1 MSAVSG
7 RSAPTM
13 ARLYPDFEHRDAET
27 LAARVREDLET
38 YRSEL
43 EAIRAVPPE
52 SATFGNTVLA
62 LEEAGRALDVSS
74 ATYFN
79 LLSCDAD
86 DRLMELSEQL
96 TEELTDVSNEISLD
110 PTIAAKVKKVY
121 EEPQDEL
128 SPIDRRLLLRTYEAY
143 RDNGSMLPESQRQE
157 LKALRKELS
166 LSTLRFGQNVLK
178 EQNAYRLSVLDGESL
193 KRLPASAL
201 ETARRR
207 AEEDGVD
214 GWIFDLSMPSYSAL
228 MRFCSNRETREQI
241 YRDRGTLCFDSSKET
256 SNISVIYDIVR
267 LRHSI
272 ARVLGHDTYADLA
285 LSKKMAKTP
294 EAVYHMLDRLRDAY
308 LPKAHEE
315 VEAIA
320 TLAERRDG
328 LSTVEPWDWSYY
340 AELYREN
347 ALHYEEEETRPYFE
361 LSSVLRA
368 MFGLAEQLYG
378 ITLTRNHDLPV
389 YHKDVEVY
397 DVTRGED
404 FVGTLMLDYFPRK
417 GKRSGAWMTNYV
429 EEYEGVRPVISLVTN
444 FTPPTD
450 DKPSLLTFDE
460 TTTLFHEFGHA
471 LHGLLTQV
479 KYSSL
484 SGTNVEH
491 DFVELPSQM
500 NENWMRQRDFVKSF
514 ARHYRTGEVISDE
527 LLDAIERNALFLD
540 GYGCIRQLTFGY
552 LDMKWHASDPET
564 LPEDIETVERE
575 AAEGLSLLPHAEG
588 TAMSPSFTHI
598 FSGGYAAG
606 YYGYKWSEI
615 LDADAFEEFI
625 HNGLTDRATADRFRE
640 NILERGDSEDPAELY
655 RAFKGRD
662 ATVDALLR
670 RSHLI
675 D

>member
-1 MSAVSG
+1 ME
-7 RSAPTM
+7 
-13 ARLYPDFEHRDAET
+13 RLYPDFEHRDADT
-27 LAARVREDLET
+27 LAAKVREDLET
-38 YRSEL
+38 YREEL
-43 EAIRAVPPE
+43 EEIRSVPLE

-62 LEEAGRALDVSS
+62 LEQAGRALDVSS
-74 ATYFN
+74 ATFYN

-86 DRLMELSEQL
+86 DRLMELSEEL
-96 TEELTDVSNEISLD
+96 TEELTDVANEVSLD
-110 PTIAAKVKKVY
+110 PSIAAKVKQIY
-121 EEPQDEL
+121 EAPQDAL
-128 SPIDRRLLLRTYEAY
+128 SRIDKRLLLRTYESY
-143 RDNGSMLPESQRQE
+143 RDNGSMLPESSRQE
-157 LKALRKELS
+157 LKGLRKELS
-166 LSTLRFGQNVLK
+166 LATLRFGQNVLR

-193 KRLPASAL
+193 KRLPSSAL
-201 ETARRR
+201 EQARKR
-207 AEEDGVD
+207 AKEEGVE

-228 MRFCSNRETREQI
+228 MRFCSNRETRKQI
-241 YRDRGTLCFDSSKET
+241 YRDRGTLCYDTSRET
-256 SNISVIYDIVR
+256 SNIATIYDIVR

-272 ARVLGHDTYADLA
+272 AKLLGHETYAELV
-285 LSKKMAKTP
+285 LTKKMAKTP
-294 EAVYHMLDRLRDAY
+294 EAVYSMLDKLRDAY
-308 LPKAHEE
+308 LAKAREE
-315 VEAIA
+315 VETIA
-320 TLAERRDG
+320 GQAERRDQI
-328 LSTVEPWDWSYY
+328 STLEPWDWSYY
-340 AELYREN
+340 AELYREK
-347 ALHYEEEETRPYFE
+347 ALKYEEEQTRPYFE
-361 LSSVLRA
+361 LSSVVEA
-368 MFGLAEQLYG
+368 MFGLSGKLYG
-378 ITLTRNHDLPV
+378 IELRRNGELPV
-389 YHKDVEVY
+389 YHPDVEAY
-397 DVTRGED
+397 DVLREGQLQ
-404 FVGTLMLDYFPRK
+404 GTLLLDYFPRK

-444 FTPPTD
+444 FTPPSD
-450 DKPSLLTFDE
+450 EKPSLLTFDE

-471 LHGLLTQV
+471 LHGLLTTV
-479 KYSSL
+479 KHASL

-514 ARHYRTGEVISDE
+514 AKHYQTGEVIGDD

-552 LDMKWHASDPET
+552 LDMKWHATDPET
-564 LPEDIETVERE
+564 LPTDIEEVEAE
-575 AAEGLSLLPHAEG
+575 ARKGLELLPHAVG

-675 D
+675 Q

>member
-1 MSAVSG
+1 ME
-7 RSAPTM
+7 
-13 ARLYPDFEHRDAET
+13 RLYPDFEHRDADT
-27 LAARVREDLET
+27 LVARVREDLAT
-38 YRSEL
+38 YREEL
-43 EAIRAVPPE
+43 EEIRSVPIE

-62 LEEAGRALDVSS
+62 LEQAGRALDVSS
-74 ATYFN
+74 ATFYN
-79 LLSCDAD
+79 LLSCDAE
-86 DRLMELSEQL
+86 DRLMELSEDL
-96 TEELTDVSNEISLD
+96 TEELTDVANEISLD
-110 PTIAAKVKKVY
+110 PDIAAKVKKIY
-121 EEPQDEL
+121 EAPQDAL
-128 SPIDRRLLLRTYEAY
+128 SRIDKRLLLRTYESY
-143 RDNGSMLPESQRQE
+143 RDNGSMLPESSRQE
-157 LKALRKELS
+157 LKGLRKELS
-166 LSTLRFGQNVLK
+166 LATLRFGQNVLR

-193 KRLPASAL
+193 QRLPSSAL
-201 ETARRR
+201 EQARKR
-207 AEEDGVD
+207 AKEEGVE

-228 MRFCSNRETREQI
+228 MRFCSNRETRRQI
-241 YRDRGTLCFDSSKET
+241 YRDRGTLCYDTSRET
-256 SNISVIYDIVR
+256 SNIATIYDIVR

-272 ARVLGHDTYADLA
+272 AKLLGHETYADLV

-294 EAVYHMLDRLRDAY
+294 DAVYQMLDSLRDAY
-308 LPKAHEE
+308 LAKAHEE
-315 VEAIA
+315 VETIA
-320 TLAERRDG
+320 NQAERRDQISK
-328 LSTVEPWDWSYY
+328 LEPWDWSFY
-340 AELYREN
+340 AELYRQR
-347 ALHYEEEETRPYFE
+347 ALKYDEEQTRPYFE
-361 LSSVLRA
+361 LSSVVEA
-368 MFGLAEQLYG
+368 MFGLAGKLYG
-378 ITLTRNHDLPV
+378 VELHRNPELPV
-389 YHKDVEVY
+389 YHPDVEAY
-397 DVTRGED
+397 DVLREGQLL
-404 FVGTLMLDYFPRK
+404 GTLLLDYFPRK

-444 FTPPTD
+444 FTPPSD

-471 LHGLLTQV
+471 LHGLLTTV
-479 KYSSL
+479 KYASL

-514 ARHYRTGEVISDE
+514 AKHYETGEVIGDD

-552 LDMKWHASDPET
+552 LDMKWHATDPEA
-564 LPEDIETVERE
+564 LPTDIEAVEAE
-575 AAEGLSLLPHAEG
+575 ARKGLELLPHAVG

-675 D
+675 Q

>member
-1 MSAVSG
+1 ME
-7 RSAPTM
+7 
-13 ARLYPDFEHRDAET
+13 RLYPDFEHRDADT
-27 LAARVREDLET
+27 LAAKVREDLET
-38 YRSEL
+38 YREEL
-43 EAIRAVPPE
+43 EEIRSVPIE
-52 SATFGNTVLA
+52 AATFGNTVLA
-62 LEEAGRALDVSS
+62 LEQAGRALDVSS
-74 ATYFN
+74 ATFYN

-86 DRLMELSEQL
+86 DRLMELSEGL
-96 TEELTDVSNEISLD
+96 TEELTDVANEVSLD
-110 PTIAAKVKKVY
+110 PDIAAKVKQIY
-121 EEPQDEL
+121 EAPQDAL
-128 SPIDRRLLLRTYEAY
+128 SRIDKRLLLRTYESY
-143 RDNGSMLPESQRQE
+143 RDNGSMLPESSRQE
-157 LKALRKELS
+157 LKGLRKELS
-166 LSTLRFGQNVLK
+166 LATLRFGQNVLR

-193 KRLPASAL
+193 KRLPSSAL
-201 ETARRR
+201 EQARKR
-207 AEEDGVD
+207 AKEEGVE

-228 MRFCSNRETREQI
+228 MRFCSNRETRKQI
-241 YRDRGTLCFDSSKET
+241 YRDRGTLCYDTSRET
-256 SNISVIYDIVR
+256 SNIATIYDIVR

-272 ARVLGHDTYADLA
+272 AKLLGHETYAELV
-285 LSKKMAKTP
+285 LTKKMAKTP
-294 EAVYHMLDRLRDAY
+294 EAVYSMLDKLRDAY
-308 LPKAHEE
+308 LAKAREE
-315 VEAIA
+315 VETIA
-320 TLAERRDG
+320 GQAERRDQI
-328 LSTVEPWDWSYY
+328 STLEPWDWSYY
-340 AELYREN
+340 AELYREK
-347 ALHYEEEETRPYFE
+347 ALKYEEEQTRPYFE
-361 LSSVLRA
+361 LSSVVEA
-368 MFGLAEQLYG
+368 MFGLTGKLYG
-378 ITLTRNHDLPV
+378 IELRRNGELPV
-389 YHKDVEVY
+389 YHPDVEAY
-397 DVTRGED
+397 DVLREGQLL
-404 FVGTLMLDYFPRK
+404 GTLLLDYFPRK

-444 FTPPTD
+444 FTPPSD
-450 DKPSLLTFDE
+450 EKPSLLTFDE

-471 LHGLLTQV
+471 LHGLLTTV
-479 KYSSL
+479 KHASL

-514 ARHYRTGEVISDE
+514 AKHYETGEVIGDD

-552 LDMKWHASDPET
+552 LDMEWHATDPET
-564 LPEDIETVERE
+564 LPTDIEEVEAE
-575 AAEGLSLLPHAEG
+575 ARKGLELLPHAAG

-675 D
+675 Q

>member
-1 MSAVSG
+1 ME
-7 RSAPTM
+7 
-13 ARLYPDFEHRDAET
+13 RLYPDFEHRDADT
-27 LAARVREDLET
+27 LAAKVREDLET
-38 YRSEL
+38 YREEL
-43 EAIRAVPPE
+43 EEIRSVPIE
-52 SATFGNTVLA
+52 AATFGNTVLA
-62 LEEAGRALDVSS
+62 LEQAGRALDVSS
-74 ATYFN
+74 ATFYN

-86 DRLMELSEQL
+86 DRLMELSEEL
-96 TEELTDVSNEISLD
+96 TEELTDVANEISLD
-110 PTIAAKVKKVY
+110 PDIAAKVKKIY
-121 EEPQDEL
+121 EAPQDAL
-128 SPIDRRLLLRTYEAY
+128 SRIDKRLLLRTYESY
-143 RDNGSMLPESQRQE
+143 RDNGSMLPESSRQE
-157 LKALRKELS
+157 LKGLRKELS
-166 LSTLRFGQNVLK
+166 LATLRFGQNVLR

-193 KRLPASAL
+193 KRLPSSAL
-201 ETARRR
+201 EQARKR
-207 AEEDGVD
+207 AKEEGVE

-228 MRFCSNRETREQI
+228 MRFCSNRETRKQI
-241 YRDRGTLCFDSSKET
+241 YRDRGTLCYDTSRET
-256 SNISVIYDIVR
+256 SNIATIYDIVR

-272 ARVLGHDTYADLA
+272 AKLLGHETYAELV

-294 EAVYHMLDRLRDAY
+294 EAVYNMLDKLRDAY
-308 LPKAHEE
+308 LAKAREE
-315 VEAIA
+315 VETIA
-320 TLAERRDG
+320 GQAERRDQITT
-328 LSTVEPWDWSYY
+328 LEPWDWSYY
-340 AELYREN
+340 AELYRER
-347 ALHYEEEETRPYFE
+347 ALKYEEEQTRPYFE
-361 LSSVLRA
+361 LSSVVEA
-368 MFGLAEQLYG
+368 MFGLAGKLYG
-378 ITLTRNHDLPV
+378 IELRRNGELPV
-389 YHKDVEVY
+389 YHPDVEAY
-397 DVTRGED
+397 DVLREGQLL
-404 FVGTLMLDYFPRK
+404 GTLLLDYFPRK

-444 FTPPTD
+444 FTPPSD
-450 DKPSLLTFDE
+450 EKPSLLTFDE

-471 LHGLLTQV
+471 LHGLLTTV
-479 KYSSL
+479 KHASL

-500 NENWMRQRDFVKSF
+500 NENWMRRRDFVKSF
-514 ARHYRTGEVISDE
+514 AKHYQTGEVIGDD

-552 LDMKWHASDPET
+552 LDMKWHATDPET
-564 LPEDIETVERE
+564 LPTDIEEVEAE
-575 AAEGLSLLPHAEG
+575 ARKGLELLPHAAG

-675 D
+675 Q

>member
-1 MSAVSG
+1 ME
-7 RSAPTM
+7 
-13 ARLYPDFEHRDAET
+13 RLYPDFEHRDADT
-27 LAARVREDLET
+27 LVARVREDLAT
-38 YRSEL
+38 YKEEL
-43 EAIRAVPPE
+43 EEIRSVPIE

-62 LEEAGRALDVSS
+62 LEQAGRALDVSS
-74 ATYFN
+74 ATFYN

-86 DRLMELSEQL
+86 DRLMELSEEL
-96 TEELTDVSNEISLD
+96 TEELTDVANEISLD
-110 PTIAAKVKKVY
+110 PDIAAKVKKIY
-121 EEPQDEL
+121 EAPQDAL
-128 SPIDRRLLLRTYEAY
+128 SRIDKRLLLRTYESY
-143 RDNGSMLPESQRQE
+143 RDNGSMLPESSRQE
-157 LKALRKELS
+157 LKGLRKELS
-166 LSTLRFGQNVLK
+166 LATLRFGQNVLR

-193 KRLPASAL
+193 QRLPSSAL
-201 ETARRR
+201 EQARKR
-207 AEEDGVD
+207 AKEEGVE

-228 MRFCSNRETREQI
+228 MRFCSNRETRKQI
-241 YRDRGTLCFDSSKET
+241 YRDRGMLCYDTSKET
-256 SNISVIYDIVR
+256 SNIATIYDIVR

-272 ARVLGHDTYADLA
+272 AKLLGHETYAELV
-285 LSKKMAKTP
+285 LTKKMAKTP
-294 EAVYHMLDRLRDAY
+294 EAVYSMLDKLRDAY
-308 LPKAHEE
+308 LAKAREE
-315 VEAIA
+315 VETIA
-320 TLAERRDG
+320 GQAERRDQITT
-328 LSTVEPWDWSYY
+328 LEPWDWSYY
-340 AELYREN
+340 AELYREK
-347 ALHYEEEETRPYFE
+347 ALKYEEEQTRPYFE
-361 LSSVLRA
+361 LSSVVEA
-368 MFGLAEQLYG
+368 MFGLAGKLYG
-378 ITLTRNHDLPV
+378 IELHRNPELPV
-389 YHKDVEVY
+389 YHPDVEAY
-397 DVTRGED
+397 DVLREGQLL
-404 FVGTLMLDYFPRK
+404 GTLLLDYFPRK

-444 FTPPTD
+444 FTPPSD
-450 DKPSLLTFDE
+450 EKPSLLTFDE

-471 LHGLLTQV
+471 LHGLLTTV
-479 KYSSL
+479 KHASL

-500 NENWMRQRDFVKSF
+500 NENWMRRRDFVKSF
-514 ARHYRTGEVISDE
+514 AKHYQTGEVIGDD

-552 LDMKWHASDPET
+552 LDMKWHATDPET
-564 LPEDIETVERE
+564 LPTDIEAVEAE
-575 AAEGLSLLPHAEG
+575 ARKGLELLPHAVG

-675 D
+675 P

>member
-1 MSAVSG
+1 ME
-7 RSAPTM
+7 
-13 ARLYPDFEHRDAET
+13 RLYPDFEHRDADT
-27 LAARVREDLET
+27 LAAKVREDLET
-38 YRSEL
+38 YREEL
-43 EAIRAVPPE
+43 EEIRSVPLE
-52 SATFGNTVLA
+52 AATFGNTVLA
-62 LEEAGRALDVSS
+62 LEQAGRALDVSS
-74 ATYFN
+74 ATFYN

-86 DRLMELSEQL
+86 DRLMELSEEL
-96 TEELTDVSNEISLD
+96 TEELTDVANEISLD
-110 PTIAAKVKKVY
+110 PDIAAKVKKIY
-121 EEPQDEL
+121 EAPQDAL
-128 SPIDRRLLLRTYEAY
+128 SRIDKRLLLRTYESY
-143 RDNGSMLPESQRQE
+143 RDNGSMLPESSRQE
-157 LKALRKELS
+157 LKGLRKELS
-166 LSTLRFGQNVLK
+166 LATLRFGQNVLR

-193 KRLPASAL
+193 KRLPSSAL
-201 ETARRR
+201 EQARKR
-207 AEEDGVD
+207 AKEEGVE

-228 MRFCSNRETREQI
+228 MRFCSNRETRRQI
-241 YRDRGTLCFDSSKET
+241 YRDRGTLCYDTSRET
-256 SNISVIYDIVR
+256 SNIATIYDIVR

-272 ARVLGHDTYADLA
+272 AKLLGHETYADLV

-294 EAVYHMLDRLRDAY
+294 EAVYSMLDKLRDAY
-308 LPKAHEE
+308 LAKAREE
-315 VEAIA
+315 VETIA
-320 TLAERRDG
+320 DQAERRDQITT
-328 LSTVEPWDWSYY
+328 LEPWDWSYY
-340 AELYREN
+340 AELYREK
-347 ALHYEEEETRPYFE
+347 ALKYEEEQTRPYFE
-361 LSSVLRA
+361 LSSVVEA
-368 MFGLAEQLYG
+368 MFGLAGKLYG
-378 ITLTRNHDLPV
+378 IELRRNGELPV
-389 YHKDVEVY
+389 YHPDVEAY
-397 DVTRGED
+397 DVLREGQLL
-404 FVGTLMLDYFPRK
+404 GTLLLDYFPRK

-444 FTPPTD
+444 FTPPSD
-450 DKPSLLTFDE
+450 EKPSLLTFDE

-471 LHGLLTQV
+471 LHGLLTTV
-479 KYSSL
+479 KHASL

-500 NENWMRQRDFVKSF
+500 NENWMRRRDFVKSF
-514 ARHYRTGEVISDE
+514 AKHYETGEVIGDD

-552 LDMKWHASDPET
+552 LDMKWHATDPET
-564 LPEDIETVERE
+564 LPTDIEEVEAE
-575 AAEGLSLLPHAEG
+575 ARKGLELLPHAAG

-675 D
+675 Q

>member
-1 MSAVSG
+1 ME
-7 RSAPTM
+7 
-13 ARLYPDFEHRDAET
+13 RLYPDFEHRDADT
-27 LAARVREDLET
+27 LVARVREDLAT
-38 YRSEL
+38 YREEL
-43 EAIRAVPPE
+43 EEIRSVPIE

-62 LEEAGRALDVSS
+62 LEQAGRALDVSS
-74 ATYFN
+74 ATFYN
-79 LLSCDAD
+79 LLSCDAE
-86 DRLMELSEQL
+86 DRLMELSEEL
-96 TEELTDVSNEISLD
+96 TEELTDVANEISLD
-110 PTIAAKVKKVY
+110 PDIAAKVKKIY
-121 EEPQDEL
+121 EAPQDAL
-128 SPIDRRLLLRTYEAY
+128 SRIDKRLLLRTYESY
-143 RDNGSMLPESQRQE
+143 RDNGSMLPESSRQE
-157 LKALRKELS
+157 LKGLRKELS
-166 LSTLRFGQNVLK
+166 LATLRFGQNVLR

-193 KRLPASAL
+193 QRLPSSAL
-201 ETARRR
+201 EQARKR
-207 AEEDGVD
+207 AKEEGVE

-228 MRFCSNRETREQI
+228 MRFCSNRETRRQI
-241 YRDRGTLCFDSSKET
+241 YRDRGTLCYDTSRET
-256 SNISVIYDIVR
+256 SNIATIYDIVR

-272 ARVLGHDTYADLA
+272 AKLLGHETYADLV

-294 EAVYHMLDRLRDAY
+294 EAVYQMLNKLRDAY
-308 LPKAHEE
+308 LAKAHEE
-315 VEAIA
+315 VETIA
-320 TLAERRDG
+320 NQAERRDQISK
-328 LSTVEPWDWSYY
+328 LEPWDWSFY
-340 AELYREN
+340 AELYRQR
-347 ALHYEEEETRPYFE
+347 ALKYDEEQTRPYFE
-361 LSSVLRA
+361 LSSVVEA
-368 MFGLAEQLYG
+368 MFGLAGKLYG
-378 ITLTRNHDLPV
+378 VELHRNTELPV
-389 YHKDVEVY
+389 YHPDVEAY
-397 DVTRGED
+397 DVLREGQLL
-404 FVGTLMLDYFPRK
+404 GTLLLDYFPRK

-444 FTPPTD
+444 FTPPSD

-471 LHGLLTQV
+471 LHGLLTTV
-479 KYSSL
+479 KYASL

-514 ARHYRTGEVISDE
+514 AKHYETGEVIGDD

-552 LDMKWHASDPET
+552 LDMKWHATDPET
-564 LPEDIETVERE
+564 LPTDIEEVEAE
-575 AAEGLSLLPHAEG
+575 ARKGLELLPHAVG

-675 D
+675 Q

>member
-1 MSAVSG
+1 ME
-7 RSAPTM
+7 
-13 ARLYPDFEHRDAET
+13 RLYPDFEHRDADT
-27 LAARVREDLET
+27 LVARVREDLAT
-38 YRSEL
+38 YREEL
-43 EAIRAVPPE
+43 EEIRSVPIE

-62 LEEAGRALDVSS
+62 LEQAGRALDVSS
-74 ATYFN
+74 ATFYN

-86 DRLMELSEQL
+86 DRLMELSEEL
-96 TEELTDVSNEISLD
+96 TEELTDVANEISLD
-110 PTIAAKVKKVY
+110 PDIAAKVKKIY
-121 EEPQDEL
+121 EAPQDAL
-128 SPIDRRLLLRTYEAY
+128 SRIDKRLLLRTYESY
-143 RDNGSMLPESQRQE
+143 RDNGSMLPESSRQE
-157 LKALRKELS
+157 LKGLRKELS
-166 LSTLRFGQNVLK
+166 LATLRFGQNVLR

-193 KRLPASAL
+193 QRLPSSAL
-201 ETARRR
+201 EQARKR
-207 AEEDGVD
+207 AKEEGVE

-228 MRFCSNRETREQI
+228 MRFCSNRETRRQI
-241 YRDRGTLCFDSSKET
+241 YRDRGTLCYDTSRET
-256 SNISVIYDIVR
+256 SNIATIYDIVR
-267 LRHSI
+267 LRHAI
-272 ARVLGHDTYADLA
+272 AKLLGHETYADLV

-294 EAVYHMLDRLRDAY
+294 DAVYQMLDRLRDAY
-308 LPKAHEE
+308 LAKAREE
-315 VEAIA
+315 VETIA
-320 TLAERRDG
+320 NQAERRDQISK
-328 LSTVEPWDWSYY
+328 LEPWDWSFY
-340 AELYREN
+340 AELYRQR
-347 ALHYEEEETRPYFE
+347 ALKYDEEQTRPYFE
-361 LSSVLRA
+361 LSSVVKA
-368 MFGLAEQLYG
+368 MFGLAGKLYG
-378 ITLTRNHDLPV
+378 VELHRNPELPV
-389 YHKDVEVY
+389 YHPDVEAY
-397 DVTRGED
+397 DVMREGQLL
-404 FVGTLMLDYFPRK
+404 GTLLLDYFPRK

-444 FTPPTD
+444 FTPPSD

-471 LHGLLTQV
+471 LHGLLTTV
-479 KYSSL
+479 KYASL

-514 ARHYRTGEVISDE
+514 AKHYETGEVIGDD

-552 LDMKWHASDPET
+552 LDMKWHATDPET
-564 LPEDIETVERE
+564 LPTDIEAVEAE
-575 AAEGLSLLPHAEG
+575 ARKGLELLPHAAG

-675 D
+675 R

>member
-1 MSAVSG
+1 ME
-7 RSAPTM
+7 
-13 ARLYPDFEHRDAET
+13 RLYPDFEHRDADT
-27 LAARVREDLET
+27 LATKVREDLET
-38 YRSEL
+38 YREEL
-43 EAIRAVPPE
+43 EEIRSVPIE
-52 SATFGNTVLA
+52 AATFGNTVLA
-62 LEEAGRALDVSS
+62 LEQAGRALDVSS
-74 ATYFN
+74 ATFYN

-86 DRLMELSEQL
+86 DRLMELSEGL
-96 TEELTDVSNEISLD
+96 TEELTDVANEVSLD
-110 PTIAAKVKKVY
+110 PDIAAKVKQIY
-121 EEPQDEL
+121 EAPQDAL
-128 SPIDRRLLLRTYEAY
+128 SRIDKRLLLRTYESY
-143 RDNGSMLPESQRQE
+143 RDNGSMLPESSRQE
-157 LKALRKELS
+157 LKGLRKELS
-166 LSTLRFGQNVLK
+166 LATLRFGQNVLR

-193 KRLPASAL
+193 KRLPSSAL
-201 ETARRR
+201 EQARKR
-207 AEEDGVD
+207 AKEEGVE

-228 MRFCSNRETREQI
+228 MRFCSNRETRKQI
-241 YRDRGTLCFDSSKET
+241 YRDRGTLCYDTSRET
-256 SNISVIYDIVR
+256 SNIATIYDIVR

-272 ARVLGHDTYADLA
+272 AKLLGHETYAELV
-285 LSKKMAKTP
+285 LTKKMAKTP
-294 EAVYHMLDRLRDAY
+294 EAVYNMLDKLRDAY
-308 LPKAHEE
+308 LAKAREE
-315 VEAIA
+315 VETIA
-320 TLAERRDG
+320 GQAERRDQI
-328 LSTVEPWDWSYY
+328 STLEPWDWSYY
-340 AELYREN
+340 AELYREK
-347 ALHYEEEETRPYFE
+347 ALKYEEEQTRPYFE
-361 LSSVLRA
+361 LSSVVEA
-368 MFGLAEQLYG
+368 MFGLAGKLYG
-378 ITLTRNHDLPV
+378 IELRRNGELPV
-389 YHKDVEVY
+389 YHPDVEAY
-397 DVTRGED
+397 DVLREGQLL
-404 FVGTLMLDYFPRK
+404 GTLLLDYFPRK

-444 FTPPTD
+444 FTPPSD
-450 DKPSLLTFDE
+450 EKPSLLTFDE

-471 LHGLLTQV
+471 LHGLLTTV
-479 KYSSL
+479 KHASL

-514 ARHYRTGEVISDE
+514 AKHYQTGEVIGDD

-552 LDMKWHASDPET
+552 LDMKWHATDPET
-564 LPEDIETVERE
+564 LPTDIEEVEAE
-575 AAEGLSLLPHAEG
+575 ARKGLELLPHEAG

-675 D
+675 Q

>member
-1 MSAVSG
+1 ME
-7 RSAPTM
+7 
-13 ARLYPDFEHRDAET
+13 RLYPDFEHRDADT
-27 LAARVREDLET
+27 LATRVRKDLET
-38 YRSEL
+38 YREEL
-43 EAIRAVPPE
+43 EEIRSVPLE

-62 LEEAGRALDVSS
+62 LEQAGRALDVSS
-74 ATYFN
+74 ATFYN

-86 DRLMELSEQL
+86 DRLMELSEEL
-96 TEELTDVSNEISLD
+96 TEELTDVANEVSLD
-110 PTIAAKVKKVY
+110 PDIAAKVKQIY
-121 EEPQDEL
+121 EAPQDAL
-128 SPIDRRLLLRTYEAY
+128 SRIDKRLLLRTYESY
-143 RDNGSMLPESQRQE
+143 RDNGSMLPESSRQE
-157 LKALRKELS
+157 LKGLRKELS
-166 LSTLRFGQNVLK
+166 LATLRFGQNVLR

-193 KRLPASAL
+193 QRLPSSAL
-201 ETARRR
+201 EQARKR
-207 AEEDGVD
+207 AKEEGVE

-228 MRFCSNRETREQI
+228 MRFCSNRETRKQI
-241 YRDRGTLCFDSSKET
+241 YRDRGTLCYDTSRET
-256 SNISVIYDIVR
+256 SNIATIYDIVR

-272 ARVLGHDTYADLA
+272 AKLLGHETYAELV
-285 LSKKMAKTP
+285 LTKKMAKTP
-294 EAVYHMLDRLRDAY
+294 EAVYNMLDKLRDAY
-308 LPKAHEE
+308 LAKAREE
-315 VEAIA
+315 VETIA
-320 TLAERRDG
+320 GQAERRDQITK
-328 LSTVEPWDWSYY
+328 LEPWDWSYY
-340 AELYREN
+340 AELYREK
-347 ALHYEEEETRPYFE
+347 ALKYEEEQTRPYFE
-361 LSSVLRA
+361 LSSVVEA
-368 MFGLAEQLYG
+368 MFGLAGKLYG
-378 ITLTRNHDLPV
+378 IELRRNGELPV
-389 YHKDVEVY
+389 YHPDVEAY
-397 DVTRGED
+397 DVLREGQLL
-404 FVGTLMLDYFPRK
+404 GTLLLDYFPRK

-444 FTPPTD
+444 FTPPSD
-450 DKPSLLTFDE
+450 EKPSLLTFDE

-471 LHGLLTQV
+471 LHGLLTTV
-479 KYSSL
+479 KHASL

-514 ARHYRTGEVISDE
+514 AKHYQTGEVIGDD

-552 LDMKWHASDPET
+552 LDMKWHATDPET
-564 LPEDIETVERE
+564 LPTDIEKVEAE
-575 AAEGLSLLPHAEG
+575 ARKGLELLPHAAG

-675 D
+675 Q

>member
-1 MSAVSG
+1 ME
-7 RSAPTM
+7 
-13 ARLYPDFEHRDAET
+13 RLYPDFEHRDADT
-27 LAARVREDLET
+27 LVARVREDLAT
-38 YRSEL
+38 YREEL
-43 EAIRAVPPE
+43 EEIRSVPME

-62 LEEAGRALDVSS
+62 LEQAGRALDVSS
-74 ATYFN
+74 ATFYN

-86 DRLMELSEQL
+86 DRLMELSEEL
-96 TEELTDVSNEISLD
+96 TEELTDVANEISLD
-110 PTIAAKVKKVY
+110 PDIAAKVKKIY
-121 EEPQDEL
+121 EAPQDAL
-128 SPIDRRLLLRTYEAY
+128 SRIDKRLLLRTYESY
-143 RDNGSMLPESQRQE
+143 RDNGSMLPESSRQE
-157 LKALRKELS
+157 LKGLRKELS
-166 LSTLRFGQNVLK
+166 LATLRFGQNVLR

-193 KRLPASAL
+193 QRLPSSAL
-201 ETARRR
+201 EQARKR
-207 AEEDGVD
+207 AREEGVQ

-228 MRFCSNRETREQI
+228 MRFCSNRETRRQI
-241 YRDRGTLCFDSSKET
+241 YRDRGTLCYDTSRET
-256 SNISVIYDIVR
+256 SNIATIYDIVR
-267 LRHSI
+267 LRHAI
-272 ARVLGHDTYADLA
+272 AKLLGHETYADLV

-294 EAVYHMLDRLRDAY
+294 DAVYQMLDSLRDAY
-308 LPKAHEE
+308 LAMAHEE
-315 VEAIA
+315 VETIA
-320 TLAERRDG
+320 NQAERRDQISK
-328 LSTVEPWDWSYY
+328 LEPWDWSYY
-340 AELYREN
+340 AEPYRQR
-347 ALHYEEEETRPYFE
+347 ALKYDEEQTRPYFE
-361 LSSVLRA
+361 LSSVVKA
-368 MFGLAEQLYG
+368 MFGLAGKLYG
-378 ITLTRNHDLPV
+378 VELHRNPELPV
-389 YHKDVEVY
+389 YHPDVEAY
-397 DVTRGED
+397 DVLREGQLL
-404 FVGTLMLDYFPRK
+404 GTLLLDYFPRK

-444 FTPPTD
+444 FTPPSD

-471 LHGLLTQV
+471 LHGLLTTV
-479 KYSSL
+479 KYASL

-500 NENWMRQRDFVKSF
+500 NENWMRRREFVKSF
-514 ARHYRTGEVISDE
+514 AKHYETGEVIGDD

-552 LDMKWHASDPET
+552 LDMKWHATDPET
-564 LPEDIETVERE
+564 LPTDIEAVEAE
-575 AAEGLSLLPHAEG
+575 ARKGLELLPHAVG

-675 D
+675 Q

>member
-1 MSAVSG
+1 ME
-7 RSAPTM
+7 
-13 ARLYPDFEHRDAET
+13 RLYPDFEHRDADT
-27 LAARVREDLET
+27 LVARVREDLAT
-38 YRSEL
+38 YREEL
-43 EAIRAVPPE
+43 EEIRSVPIE

-62 LEEAGRALDVSS
+62 LEQAGRALDVSS
-74 ATYFN
+74 ATFYN

-86 DRLMELSEQL
+86 DRLMELSEEL
-96 TEELTDVSNEISLD
+96 TEELTDVANEISLD
-110 PTIAAKVKKVY
+110 PDIAAKVKKIY
-121 EEPQDEL
+121 DAPQDAL
-128 SPIDRRLLLRTYEAY
+128 SRIDKRLLLRTYESY
-143 RDNGSMLPESQRQE
+143 RDNGSMLPESSRQE
-157 LKALRKELS
+157 LKGLRKELS
-166 LSTLRFGQNVLK
+166 LATLRFGQNVLR

-193 KRLPASAL
+193 QRLPSSAL
-201 ETARRR
+201 EQARKR
-207 AEEDGVD
+207 AKEEGVQ

-228 MRFCSNRETREQI
+228 MRFCSNRETRRQI
-241 YRDRGTLCFDSSKET
+241 YRDHGTLCYDTSRET
-256 SNISVIYDIVR
+256 SNIATIYDIVR
-267 LRHSI
+267 LRHAI
-272 ARVLGHDTYADLA
+272 AKLLGHETYADLV

-294 EAVYHMLDRLRDAY
+294 DAVYQMLDRLRNAY
-308 LPKAHEE
+308 LTKAREE
-315 VEAIA
+315 VETIA
-320 TLAERRDG
+320 NQAERRDQISK
-328 LSTVEPWDWSYY
+328 LEPWDWSFY
-340 AELYREN
+340 AELYRQR
-347 ALHYEEEETRPYFE
+347 ALKYDEEQTRPYFE
-361 LSSVLRA
+361 LSSVVKA
-368 MFGLAEQLYG
+368 MFGLAGKLYG
-378 ITLTRNHDLPV
+378 VELRRNPELPV
-389 YHKDVEVY
+389 YHPDVEAY
-397 DVTRGED
+397 DVLREGQLL
-404 FVGTLMLDYFPRK
+404 GTLLLDYFPRK

-444 FTPPTD
+444 FTPPSD

-471 LHGLLTQV
+471 LHGLLTTV
-479 KYSSL
+479 KYASL

-514 ARHYRTGEVISDE
+514 AKHYETGEVIGDD

-552 LDMKWHASDPET
+552 LDMKWHATDPEA
-564 LPEDIETVERE
+564 LPTDIEAVEAE
-575 AAEGLSLLPHAEG
+575 ARKGLELLPHAAG

-675 D
+675 Q

>member
-1 MSAVSG
+1 ME
-7 RSAPTM
+7 
-13 ARLYPDFEHRDAET
+13 RLYPDFGHRDADT
-27 LAARVREDLET
+27 LVARVREDLAT
-38 YRSEL
+38 YREEL
-43 EAIRAVPPE
+43 EEIRSVPIE

-62 LEEAGRALDVSS
+62 LEQAGRALDVSS
-74 ATYFN
+74 ATFYN
-79 LLSCDAD
+79 LLSCDAE
-86 DRLMELSEQL
+86 DRLMELSEEL
-96 TEELTDVSNEISLD
+96 TEELTDVANEISLD
-110 PTIAAKVKKVY
+110 PDIAAKVKKIY
-121 EEPQDEL
+121 EAPQDAL
-128 SPIDRRLLLRTYEAY
+128 SRIDKRLLLRTYESY
-143 RDNGSMLPESQRQE
+143 RDNGSMLPESSRQE
-157 LKALRKELS
+157 LKGLRKELS
-166 LSTLRFGQNVLK
+166 LATLRFGQNVLR

-193 KRLPASAL
+193 QRLPSSAL
-201 ETARRR
+201 EQARKR
-207 AEEDGVD
+207 AKEEGVE

-228 MRFCSNRETREQI
+228 MRFCSNRETRKQI
-241 YRDRGTLCFDSSKET
+241 YRDRGTLCYDTSKET
-256 SNISVIYDIVR
+256 SNIATIYDIVR

-272 ARVLGHDTYADLA
+272 AKLLGHETYADLV

-294 EAVYHMLDRLRDAY
+294 DAVYQMLDSLRDAY
-308 LPKAHEE
+308 LAKAHEE
-315 VEAIA
+315 VETIA
-320 TLAERRDG
+320 NQAERRDQISK
-328 LSTVEPWDWSYY
+328 LEPWDWSFY
-340 AELYREN
+340 AELYRQR
-347 ALHYEEEETRPYFE
+347 ALKYDEEQTRPYFE
-361 LSSVLRA
+361 LSSVVEA
-368 MFGLAEQLYG
+368 MFGLAGKLYG
-378 ITLTRNHDLPV
+378 VELHRNPELPV
-389 YHKDVEVY
+389 YHPDVEAY
-397 DVTRGED
+397 DVLREGQLL
-404 FVGTLMLDYFPRK
+404 GTLLLDYFPRK

-444 FTPPTD
+444 FTPPSD

-471 LHGLLTQV
+471 LHGLLTTV
-479 KYSSL
+479 KYASL

-514 ARHYRTGEVISDE
+514 AKHYETGEVIGDD

-552 LDMKWHASDPET
+552 LDMKWHATDPEA
-564 LPEDIETVERE
+564 LPTDIEAVEAE
-575 AAEGLSLLPHAEG
+575 ARKGLELLPHAVG

-675 D
+675 Q

>member
-1 MSAVSG
+1 ME
-7 RSAPTM
+7 
-13 ARLYPDFEHRDAET
+13 RLYPDFEHRDADT
-27 LAARVREDLET
+27 LAARVRKDLET
-38 YRSEL
+38 YREEL
-43 EAIRAVPPE
+43 EEIRSVPLE

-62 LEEAGRALDVSS
+62 LEQAGRALDVSS
-74 ATYFN
+74 ATFYN

-86 DRLMELSEQL
+86 DRLMELSEEL
-96 TEELTDVSNEISLD
+96 TEELTDVANEISLD
-110 PTIAAKVKKVY
+110 PDIAAKVKKIY
-121 EEPQDEL
+121 EAPQDAL
-128 SPIDRRLLLRTYEAY
+128 SRIDKRLLLRTYESY
-143 RDNGSMLPESQRQE
+143 RDNGSMLPESSRQE
-157 LKALRKELS
+157 LKGLRKELS
-166 LSTLRFGQNVLK
+166 LATLRFGQNVLR

-193 KRLPASAL
+193 QRLPSSAL
-201 ETARRR
+201 EQARKR
-207 AEEDGVD
+207 AKEEGVE

-228 MRFCSNRETREQI
+228 MRFCSNRETRRQI
-241 YRDRGTLCFDSSKET
+241 YRDRGTLCYDTSRET
-256 SNISVIYDIVR
+256 SNIATIYDIVR

-272 ARVLGHDTYADLA
+272 AKLLGHETYAELV
-285 LSKKMAKTP
+285 LTKKMAKTP
-294 EAVYHMLDRLRDAY
+294 EAVYNMLDKLRDAY
-308 LPKAHEE
+308 LAKAREE
-315 VEAIA
+315 VETIA
-320 TLAERRDG
+320 GQAERRDQITK
-328 LSTVEPWDWSYY
+328 LEPWDWSYY
-340 AELYREN
+340 AELYREK
-347 ALHYEEEETRPYFE
+347 ALKYEEEQTRPYFE
-361 LSSVLRA
+361 LSSVVEA
-368 MFGLAEQLYG
+368 MFGLAGKLYG
-378 ITLTRNHDLPV
+378 IELHRNPELPV
-389 YHKDVEVY
+389 YHPDVEAY
-397 DVTRGED
+397 DVLREGHLR
-404 FVGTLMLDYFPRK
+404 GTLLLDYFPRK

-444 FTPPTD
+444 FTPPSD
-450 DKPSLLTFDE
+450 EKPSLLTFDE

-471 LHGLLTQV
+471 LHGLLTTV
-479 KYSSL
+479 KHASL

-514 ARHYRTGEVISDE
+514 AKHYQTGEVIGDD

-552 LDMKWHASDPET
+552 LDKKWHATDPET
-564 LPEDIETVERE
+564 LPTDIEEVEAE
-575 AAEGLSLLPHAEG
+575 ARKGLELLPHAAG

-625 HNGLTDRATADRFRE
+625 HNGLTDRTTADRFRE

-675 D
+675 Q

>member
-1 MSAVSG
+1 ME
-7 RSAPTM
+7 
-13 ARLYPDFEHRDAET
+13 RLYPDFKHRDADT
-27 LAARVREDLET
+27 LAAKVREDLET
-38 YRSEL
+38 YREEL
-43 EAIRAVPPE
+43 EEIRSVPIE
-52 SATFGNTVLA
+52 AATFGNTVLA
-62 LEEAGRALDVSS
+62 LEQAGRALDVSS
-74 ATYFN
+74 ATFYN

-86 DRLMELSEQL
+86 DRLMELSEEL
-96 TEELTDVSNEISLD
+96 TEELTDVANEISLD
-110 PTIAAKVKKVY
+110 PDIATKVKKIY
-121 EEPQDEL
+121 EAPQDAL
-128 SPIDRRLLLRTYEAY
+128 SRIDKRLLLRTYESY
-143 RDNGSMLPESQRQE
+143 RDNGSMLPESSRQE
-157 LKALRKELS
+157 LKGLRKELS
-166 LSTLRFGQNVLK
+166 LATLRFGQNVLR

-193 KRLPASAL
+193 KRLPSSAL
-201 ETARRR
+201 EQARKR
-207 AEEDGVD
+207 AKEEGVE

-228 MRFCSNRETREQI
+228 MRFCSNRETRKQI
-241 YRDRGTLCFDSSKET
+241 YRDRGTLCYDTSRET
-256 SNISVIYDIVR
+256 SNIATIYDIVR

-272 ARVLGHDTYADLA
+272 AKLLGHETYADLV

-294 EAVYHMLDRLRDAY
+294 EAVYNMLDKLRDAY
-308 LPKAHEE
+308 LTKAREE
-315 VEAIA
+315 VETIA
-320 TLAERRDG
+320 GQAERRDQITK
-328 LSTVEPWDWSYY
+328 LEPWDWSYY
-340 AELYREN
+340 AELYRER
-347 ALHYEEEETRPYFE
+347 ALKYEEEQTRPYFE
-361 LSSVLRA
+361 LSSVVEA
-368 MFGLAEQLYG
+368 MFGLAGKLYG
-378 ITLTRNHDLPV
+378 IELRRNGELPV
-389 YHKDVEVY
+389 YHPDVEAY
-397 DVTRGED
+397 DVLREGQLL
-404 FVGTLMLDYFPRK
+404 GTLLLDYFPRK

-444 FTPPTD
+444 FTPPSD

-471 LHGLLTQV
+471 LHGLLTTV
-479 KYSSL
+479 KHASL

-500 NENWMRQRDFVKSF
+500 NENWMRRRDFVKSF
-514 ARHYRTGEVISDE
+514 AKHYETGEVIGDD

-552 LDMKWHASDPET
+552 LDMKWHATDPET
-564 LPEDIETVERE
+564 LPTDIEEVEAE
-575 AAEGLSLLPHAEG
+575 ARKGLELLPHAAG

-675 D
+675 Q

>member
-1 MSAVSG
+1 ME
-7 RSAPTM
+7 
-13 ARLYPDFEHRDAET
+13 RLYPDFEHRDADT
-27 LAARVREDLET
+27 LVARVREDLAT
-38 YRSEL
+38 YREEL
-43 EAIRAVPPE
+43 EEIRSVPIE

-62 LEEAGRALDVSS
+62 LEQAGRALDVSS
-74 ATYFN
+74 ATFYN

-86 DRLMELSEQL
+86 DRLMELSEEL
-96 TEELTDVSNEISLD
+96 TEELTDVANEISLD
-110 PTIAAKVKKVY
+110 PDIAAKVKKIY
-121 EEPQDEL
+121 DAPQDAL
-128 SPIDRRLLLRTYEAY
+128 SRIDKRLLLRTYESY
-143 RDNGSMLPESQRQE
+143 RDNGSMLPESSRQE
-157 LKALRKELS
+157 LKGLRKELS
-166 LSTLRFGQNVLK
+166 LATLRFGQNVLR

-193 KRLPASAL
+193 QRLPFSAL
-201 ETARRR
+201 EQARKR
-207 AEEDGVD
+207 AREEGVQ

-228 MRFCSNRETREQI
+228 MRFCSNRETRRQI
-241 YRDRGTLCFDSSKET
+241 YRDRGTLCYDTSRET
-256 SNISVIYDIVR
+256 SNIATIYDIVR
-267 LRHSI
+267 LRHAI
-272 ARVLGHDTYADLA
+272 AKLLGHETYADLV

-294 EAVYHMLDRLRDAY
+294 DAVYQMLDRLRDAY
-308 LPKAHEE
+308 LAKAREE
-315 VEAIA
+315 VETIA
-320 TLAERRDG
+320 NQAERRDQISK
-328 LSTVEPWDWSYY
+328 LEPWDWSFY
-340 AELYREN
+340 AELYRQR
-347 ALHYEEEETRPYFE
+347 ALKYDEEQTRPYFE
-361 LSSVLRA
+361 LSSVVEA
-368 MFGLAEQLYG
+368 MFGLAGKLYG
-378 ITLTRNHDLPV
+378 VELRRNPELPV
-389 YHKDVEVY
+389 YHPDVEAY
-397 DVTRGED
+397 DVMREGQLL
-404 FVGTLMLDYFPRK
+404 GTLLLDYFPRK

-444 FTPPTD
+444 FTPPSD

-471 LHGLLTQV
+471 LHGLLTTV
-479 KYSSL
+479 KYASL

-514 ARHYRTGEVISDE
+514 AKHYETGEVIGDD

-552 LDMKWHASDPET
+552 LDMKWHATDPET
-564 LPEDIETVERE
+564 LPTDIEAVEAE
-575 AAEGLSLLPHAEG
+575 ARKGLELLPHAAG

-675 D
+675 Q

>member
-1 MSAVSG
+1 ME
-7 RSAPTM
+7 
-13 ARLYPDFEHRDAET
+13 RLYPDFEHRDADT
-27 LAARVREDLET
+27 LAARVREDLAT
-38 YRSEL
+38 YREEL
-43 EAIRAVPPE
+43 EEIRSVPIE

-62 LEEAGRALDVSS
+62 LEQAGRALDVSS
-74 ATYFN
+74 ATFYN

-86 DRLMELSEQL
+86 DRLMELSEEL
-96 TEELTDVSNEISLD
+96 TEELTDVANEISLD
-110 PTIAAKVKKVY
+110 PDIAAKVKKIY
-121 EEPQDEL
+121 EAPQDAL
-128 SPIDRRLLLRTYEAY
+128 SRIDKRLLLRTYESY
-143 RDNGSMLPESQRQE
+143 RDNGSMLPESSRQE
-157 LKALRKELS
+157 LKGLRKELS
-166 LSTLRFGQNVLK
+166 LATLRFGQNVLR

-193 KRLPASAL
+193 QRLPSSAL
-201 ETARRR
+201 EQARKR
-207 AEEDGVD
+207 AKEEGVE

-228 MRFCSNRETREQI
+228 MRFCSNRETRRQI
-241 YRDRGTLCFDSSKET
+241 YRDRGTLCYDTSRET
-256 SNISVIYDIVR
+256 SNIATIYDIVR
-267 LRHSI
+267 LRHAI
-272 ARVLGHDTYADLA
+272 AKLLGHETYADLV

-294 EAVYHMLDRLRDAY
+294 DAVYQMLDRLRDAY
-308 LPKAHEE
+308 LAKAREE
-315 VEAIA
+315 VETIA
-320 TLAERRDG
+320 NQAERRDQITK
-328 LSTVEPWDWSYY
+328 LEPWDWSYY
-340 AELYREN
+340 AELYRQR
-347 ALHYEEEETRPYFE
+347 ALKYDEEQTRPYFE
-361 LSSVLRA
+361 LSSVVKA
-368 MFGLAEQLYG
+368 MFGLAGKLYG
-378 ITLTRNHDLPV
+378 VELHRNPELPV
-389 YHKDVEVY
+389 YHPDVEAY
-397 DVTRGED
+397 DVMREGQLL
-404 FVGTLMLDYFPRK
+404 GTLLLDYFPRK

-444 FTPPTD
+444 FTPPSD

-471 LHGLLTQV
+471 LHGLLTTV
-479 KYSSL
+479 KYASL

-500 NENWMRQRDFVKSF
+500 NENWMRRRDFVKSF
-514 ARHYRTGEVISDE
+514 AKHYETGEVIGDD

-552 LDMKWHASDPET
+552 LDMKWHATDPEA
-564 LPEDIETVERE
+564 LPTDIEAVEAE
-575 AAEGLSLLPHAEG
+575 ARKGLELLPHAVG

-675 D
+675 R

>member
-1 MSAVSG
+1 ME
-7 RSAPTM
+7 
-13 ARLYPDFEHRDAET
+13 RLYPDFEHRDADT
-27 LAARVREDLET
+27 LAAKVREDLET
-38 YRSEL
+38 YREEL
-43 EAIRAVPPE
+43 EEIRSVPIE
-52 SATFGNTVLA
+52 AATFGNTVLA
-62 LEEAGRALDVSS
+62 LEQAGRALDVSS
-74 ATYFN
+74 ATFYN

-86 DRLMELSEQL
+86 DRLMELSEEL
-96 TEELTDVSNEISLD
+96 TEELTDVANEVSLD
-110 PTIAAKVKKVY
+110 PDIAAKVKKIY
-121 EEPQDEL
+121 EAPQDAL
-128 SPIDRRLLLRTYEAY
+128 SRIDKRLLLRTYESY
-143 RDNGSMLPESQRQE
+143 RDNGSMLPESSRQE
-157 LKALRKELS
+157 LKGLRKELS
-166 LSTLRFGQNVLK
+166 LATLRFGQNVLR

-193 KRLPASAL
+193 KRLPSSAL
-201 ETARRR
+201 EQARKR
-207 AEEDGVD
+207 AKEEGVE

-228 MRFCSNRETREQI
+228 MRFCSNRETRKQI
-241 YRDRGTLCFDSSKET
+241 YRDRGTLCYDTSRET
-256 SNISVIYDIVR
+256 SNIATIYDIVR

-272 ARVLGHDTYADLA
+272 AKLLGHETYADLV

-294 EAVYHMLDRLRDAY
+294 EAVYSMLDKLRDAY
-308 LPKAHEE
+308 LAKAREE
-315 VEAIA
+315 VETIA
-320 TLAERRDG
+320 GQAERRDQITK
-328 LSTVEPWDWSYY
+328 LEPWDWSYY
-340 AELYREN
+340 AELYRER
-347 ALHYEEEETRPYFE
+347 ALKYEEEQTRPYFE
-361 LSSVLRA
+361 LSSVVEA
-368 MFGLAEQLYG
+368 MFGLAGKLYG
-378 ITLTRNHDLPV
+378 IELRRNGELPV
-389 YHKDVEVY
+389 YHPDVEAY
-397 DVTRGED
+397 DVLREGQLL
-404 FVGTLMLDYFPRK
+404 GTLLLDYFPRK

-444 FTPPTD
+444 FTPPSD
-450 DKPSLLTFDE
+450 EKPSLLTFDE

-471 LHGLLTQV
+471 LHGLLTTV
-479 KYSSL
+479 KHASL

-500 NENWMRQRDFVKSF
+500 NENWMRRRDFVKSF
-514 ARHYRTGEVISDE
+514 AKHYETGEVIGDD

-552 LDMKWHASDPET
+552 LDMKWHATDPET
-564 LPEDIETVERE
+564 LPTDIEAVEAE
-575 AAEGLSLLPHAEG
+575 ARKGLELLPHAAG

-675 D
+675 Q

>member
-1 MSAVSG
+1 ME
-7 RSAPTM
+7 
-13 ARLYPDFEHRDAET
+13 RLYPDFEHRDADT
-27 LAARVREDLET
+27 LAAKVREDLET
-38 YRSEL
+38 YREEL
-43 EAIRAVPPE
+43 EEIRSVPLE
-52 SATFGNTVLA
+52 AATFGNTVLA
-62 LEEAGRALDVSS
+62 LEQAGRTLDVSS
-74 ATYFN
+74 ATFYN

-86 DRLMELSEQL
+86 DRLMELSEEL
-96 TEELTDVSNEISLD
+96 TEELTDVANEVSLD
-110 PTIAAKVKKVY
+110 PDIAAKVKKIY
-121 EEPQDEL
+121 EAPQDAL
-128 SPIDRRLLLRTYEAY
+128 SRIDKRLLLRTYESY
-143 RDNGSMLPESQRQE
+143 RDNGSMLPESSRQE
-157 LKALRKELS
+157 LKGLRKELS
-166 LSTLRFGQNVLK
+166 LATLRFGQNVLR

-193 KRLPASAL
+193 QRLPSSAL
-201 ETARRR
+201 EQARKR
-207 AEEDGVD
+207 AKEEGVE

-228 MRFCSNRETREQI
+228 MRFCSNRETRRQI
-241 YRDRGTLCFDSSKET
+241 YRDRGTLCYDTSRET
-256 SNISVIYDIVR
+256 SNIATIYDIVR

-272 ARVLGHDTYADLA
+272 AKLLGHETYAELV
-285 LSKKMAKTP
+285 LTKKMAKTP
-294 EAVYHMLDRLRDAY
+294 EAVYNMLDKLRDAY
-308 LPKAHEE
+308 LAKAREE
-315 VEAIA
+315 VETIA
-320 TLAERRDG
+320 GQAERRDQITK
-328 LSTVEPWDWSYY
+328 LEPWDWSYY
-340 AELYREN
+340 AELYRER
-347 ALHYEEEETRPYFE
+347 ALKYEEEQTRPYFE
-361 LSSVLRA
+361 LSSVVEA
-368 MFGLAEQLYG
+368 MFGLAGKLYG
-378 ITLTRNHDLPV
+378 IELRRNGELPV
-389 YHKDVEVY
+389 YHPDVEAY
-397 DVTRGED
+397 DVLREGQLL
-404 FVGTLMLDYFPRK
+404 GTLLLDYFPRK

-444 FTPPTD
+444 FTPPSD
-450 DKPSLLTFDE
+450 EKPSLLTFDE

-471 LHGLLTQV
+471 LHGLLTTV
-479 KYSSL
+479 KHASL

-514 ARHYRTGEVISDE
+514 AKHYETGEVIGDD

-552 LDMKWHASDPET
+552 LDMKWHATDPET
-564 LPEDIETVERE
+564 LPTDIEEVEAE
-575 AAEGLSLLPHAEG
+575 ARKGLELLPHTVG

-675 D
+675 Q

>member
-1 MSAVSG
+1 ME
-7 RSAPTM
+7 
-13 ARLYPDFEHRDAET
+13 RLYPDFEHRDADT
-27 LAARVREDLET
+27 LAAKVREDLEA
-38 YRSEL
+38 YREEL
-43 EAIRAVPPE
+43 EEIRSVPLE
-52 SATFGNTVLA
+52 AATFGNTVLA
-62 LEEAGRALDVSS
+62 LEQAGRALDVSS
-74 ATYFN
+74 ATFYN

-86 DRLMELSEQL
+86 DRLMELSEEL
-96 TEELTDVSNEISLD
+96 TEELTDVANEVSLD
-110 PTIAAKVKKVY
+110 PDIAAKVKKIY
-121 EEPQDEL
+121 EAPQDAL
-128 SPIDRRLLLRTYEAY
+128 SRIDKRLLLRTYESY
-143 RDNGSMLPESQRQE
+143 RDNGSMLPESSRQE
-157 LKALRKELS
+157 LKGLRKELS
-166 LSTLRFGQNVLK
+166 LATLRFGQNVLR

-193 KRLPASAL
+193 KRLPSSAL
-201 ETARRR
+201 EQARKR
-207 AEEDGVD
+207 AKEEGVE

-228 MRFCSNRETREQI
+228 MRFCSNRETRKQI
-241 YRDRGTLCFDSSKET
+241 YRDRGTLCYDPSRET
-256 SNISVIYDIVR
+256 SNIATIYDIVR

-272 ARVLGHDTYADLA
+272 AKLLGHETYAELV
-285 LSKKMAKTP
+285 LTKKMAKTP
-294 EAVYHMLDRLRDAY
+294 EAVYSMLDKLRDAY
-308 LPKAHEE
+308 LAKAREE
-315 VEAIA
+315 VETIA
-320 TLAERRDG
+320 GQAERRDQI
-328 LSTVEPWDWSYY
+328 STLEPWDWSYY
-340 AELYREN
+340 AELYREK
-347 ALHYEEEETRPYFE
+347 ALKYEEEQTRPYFE
-361 LSSVLRA
+361 LSSVVEA
-368 MFGLAEQLYG
+368 MFGLTGKLYG
-378 ITLTRNHDLPV
+378 IELRRNGELPV
-389 YHKDVEVY
+389 YHPDVEAY
-397 DVTRGED
+397 DVLREGQLL
-404 FVGTLMLDYFPRK
+404 GTLLLDYFPRK

-444 FTPPTD
+444 FTPPSD
-450 DKPSLLTFDE
+450 EKPSLLTFDE

-471 LHGLLTQV
+471 LHGLLTTV
-479 KYSSL
+479 KHASL

-514 ARHYRTGEVISDE
+514 AKHYETGEVIGDD

-552 LDMKWHASDPET
+552 LDMKWHATDPET
-564 LPEDIETVERE
+564 LPTDIEEVEAE
-575 AAEGLSLLPHAEG
+575 ARKGLELLPHAAG

-675 D
+675 Q

>member
-1 MSAVSG
+1 ME
-7 RSAPTM
+7 
-13 ARLYPDFEHRDAET
+13 RLYPDFEHRDADT
-27 LAARVREDLET
+27 LVARVREDLAT
-38 YRSEL
+38 YREEL
-43 EAIRAVPPE
+43 EEIRSVPIE

-62 LEEAGRALDVSS
+62 LEQAGRALDVSS
-74 ATYFN
+74 ATFYN
-79 LLSCDAD
+79 LLSCDAE
-86 DRLMELSEQL
+86 DRLMELSEEL
-96 TEELTDVSNEISLD
+96 TEELTDVANEISLD
-110 PTIAAKVKKVY
+110 PDIAAKVKKIY
-121 EEPQDEL
+121 EAPQDAL
-128 SPIDRRLLLRTYEAY
+128 SRIDKRLLLRTYESY
-143 RDNGSMLPESQRQE
+143 RDNGSMLPESSRQE
-157 LKALRKELS
+157 LKGLRKELS
-166 LSTLRFGQNVLK
+166 LATLRFGQNVLR

-193 KRLPASAL
+193 QRLPSSAL
-201 ETARRR
+201 EQARKR
-207 AEEDGVD
+207 AKEEGVE

-228 MRFCSNRETREQI
+228 MRFCSSRETRRQI
-241 YRDRGTLCFDSSKET
+241 YLDRGTLCYDTSRET
-256 SNISVIYDIVR
+256 SNIATIYDIVR

-272 ARVLGHDTYADLA
+272 AKLLGHETYADLV

-294 EAVYHMLDRLRDAY
+294 EAVYQMLNKLRDAY
-308 LPKAHEE
+308 LAKAHEE
-315 VEAIA
+315 VETIA
-320 TLAERRDG
+320 NQAERRDQISK
-328 LSTVEPWDWSYY
+328 LEPWDWSFY
-340 AELYREN
+340 AELYRQR
-347 ALHYEEEETRPYFE
+347 ALKYDEEQTRPYFE
-361 LSSVLRA
+361 LSSVVEA
-368 MFGLAEQLYG
+368 MFGLAGKLYG
-378 ITLTRNHDLPV
+378 VELHRNPELPV
-389 YHKDVEVY
+389 YHPDVEAY
-397 DVTRGED
+397 DVLREGQLL
-404 FVGTLMLDYFPRK
+404 GTLLLDYFPRK

-444 FTPPTD
+444 FTPPSD

-471 LHGLLTQV
+471 LHGLLTTV
-479 KYSSL
+479 KYASL

-514 ARHYRTGEVISDE
+514 AKHYETGEVIGDD

-552 LDMKWHASDPET
+552 LDMKWHATDPEA
-564 LPEDIETVERE
+564 LPTDIEAVEAE
-575 AAEGLSLLPHAEG
+575 ARKGLELLPHAVG

-675 D
+675 Q

>member
-1 MSAVSG
+1 ME
-7 RSAPTM
+7 
-13 ARLYPDFEHRDAET
+13 RLYPDFEHRDADT
-27 LAARVREDLET
+27 LAAKVREDLET
-38 YRSEL
+38 YREEL
-43 EAIRAVPPE
+43 EEIRSVPIE
-52 SATFGNTVLA
+52 AATFGNTVLA
-62 LEEAGRALDVSS
+62 LEQAGRALDVSS
-74 ATYFN
+74 ATFYN

-86 DRLMELSEQL
+86 DRLMELSEEL
-96 TEELTDVSNEISLD
+96 TEELTDVANEVSLD
-110 PTIAAKVKKVY
+110 PDIAAKVKKIY
-121 EEPQDEL
+121 EASQDAL
-128 SPIDRRLLLRTYEAY
+128 SRIDKRLLLRTYESY
-143 RDNGSMLPESQRQE
+143 RDNGSMLPESSRQE
-157 LKALRKELS
+157 LKGLRKELS
-166 LSTLRFGQNVLK
+166 LATLRFGQNVLR

-193 KRLPASAL
+193 KRLPSSAL
-201 ETARRR
+201 EQARKR
-207 AEEDGVD
+207 AKEEGVE

-228 MRFCSNRETREQI
+228 MRFCSNRETRKQI
-241 YRDRGTLCFDSSKET
+241 YRDRGTLCYDTSRET
-256 SNISVIYDIVR
+256 SNIATIYDIVR

-272 ARVLGHDTYADLA
+272 AKLLGHETYAELV
-285 LSKKMAKTP
+285 LTKKMAKTP
-294 EAVYHMLDRLRDAY
+294 EAVYSMLDKLRDAY
-308 LPKAHEE
+308 LAKAREE
-315 VEAIA
+315 VETIA
-320 TLAERRDG
+320 GQAERRDQITT
-328 LSTVEPWDWSYY
+328 LEPWDWSYY
-340 AELYREN
+340 AELYREK
-347 ALHYEEEETRPYFE
+347 ALKYEEEQTRPYFE
-361 LSSVLRA
+361 LSSVVEA
-368 MFGLAEQLYG
+368 MFGLAGKLYG
-378 ITLTRNHDLPV
+378 IELRRNGELPV
-389 YHKDVEVY
+389 YHPDVEAY
-397 DVTRGED
+397 DVLREGQLL
-404 FVGTLMLDYFPRK
+404 GTLLLDYFPRK

-444 FTPPTD
+444 FTPPSD
-450 DKPSLLTFDE
+450 EKPSLLTFDE

-471 LHGLLTQV
+471 LHGLLTMV
-479 KYSSL
+479 KHASL

-514 ARHYRTGEVISDE
+514 AKHYETGEVIGDD

-552 LDMKWHASDPET
+552 LDMKWHATDPET
-564 LPEDIETVERE
+564 LPTDIEEVEAE
-575 AAEGLSLLPHAEG
+575 ARKGLELLPHAAG

-675 D
+675 Q

>member
-1 MSAVSG
+1 ME
-7 RSAPTM
+7 
-13 ARLYPDFEHRDAET
+13 RLYPDFEHRDADT
-27 LAARVREDLET
+27 LVARVREDLAT
-38 YRSEL
+38 YREEL
-43 EAIRAVPPE
+43 EEIRSVPIE

-62 LEEAGRALDVSS
+62 LEQAGRALDVSS
-74 ATYFN
+74 ATFYN
-79 LLSCDAD
+79 LLSCDAE
-86 DRLMELSEQL
+86 DRLMELSEEL
-96 TEELTDVSNEISLD
+96 TEELTDVANEISLD
-110 PTIAAKVKKVY
+110 PDIAAKVKKIY
-121 EEPQDEL
+121 EAPQDAL
-128 SPIDRRLLLRTYEAY
+128 SRIDKRLLLRTYESY
-143 RDNGSMLPESQRQE
+143 RDNGSMLPESSRQE
-157 LKALRKELS
+157 LKGLRKELS
-166 LSTLRFGQNVLK
+166 LDTLRFGQNVLR
-178 EQNAYRLSVLDGESL
+178 EQNAYRLSVLDGGSL
-193 KRLPASAL
+193 QRLPSSAL
-201 ETARRR
+201 EQARKR
-207 AEEDGVD
+207 AKEEGVE

-228 MRFCSNRETREQI
+228 MRFCSNRETRRQI
-241 YRDRGTLCFDSSKET
+241 YRDRGTLCYDTSRET
-256 SNISVIYDIVR
+256 SNIATIYDIVR

-272 ARVLGHDTYADLA
+272 AKLLGHETYADLV

-294 EAVYHMLDRLRDAY
+294 DAVYQMLDSLRDAY
-308 LPKAHEE
+308 LAKAHEE
-315 VEAIA
+315 VETIA
-320 TLAERRDG
+320 NQAERRDQISK
-328 LSTVEPWDWSYY
+328 LEPWDWSFY
-340 AELYREN
+340 AELYRQR
-347 ALHYEEEETRPYFE
+347 ALKYDEEQTRPYFE
-361 LSSVLRA
+361 LSSVVEA
-368 MFGLAEQLYG
+368 MFGLAGKLYG
-378 ITLTRNHDLPV
+378 VELHRNPELPV
-389 YHKDVEVY
+389 YHPDVEAY
-397 DVTRGED
+397 DVLREGQLL
-404 FVGTLMLDYFPRK
+404 GTLLLDYFPRK

-444 FTPPTD
+444 FTPPSD

-471 LHGLLTQV
+471 LHGLLTTV
-479 KYSSL
+479 KYASL

-514 ARHYRTGEVISDE
+514 AKHYETGEVIGDD

-552 LDMKWHASDPET
+552 LDMKWHATDPEA
-564 LPEDIETVERE
+564 LPTDIEAVEAE
-575 AAEGLSLLPHAEG
+575 ARKRLELLPHAVG

-675 D
+675 Q

>member
-1 MSAVSG
+1 ME
-7 RSAPTM
+7 
-13 ARLYPDFEHRDAET
+13 RLYPDFEHRDADT
-27 LAARVREDLET
+27 LAARVRKDLET
-38 YRSEL
+38 YREEL
-43 EAIRAVPPE
+43 EEIRSVTIE

-62 LEEAGRALDVSS
+62 LEQAGRALDVSS
-74 ATYFN
+74 ATFYN

-86 DRLMELSEQL
+86 DRLMELSEEL
-96 TEELTDVSNEISLD
+96 TEELTDVANEVSLD
-110 PTIAAKVKKVY
+110 PDIAAKVKKIY
-121 EEPQDEL
+121 EAPQDAL
-128 SPIDRRLLLRTYEAY
+128 SRIDKRLLLRTYESY
-143 RDNGSMLPESQRQE
+143 RDNGSMLPESSRQE
-157 LKALRKELS
+157 LKGLRKELS
-166 LSTLRFGQNVLK
+166 LATLRFGQNVLR

-193 KRLPASAL
+193 KRLLSSAL
-201 ETARRR
+201 EQARKR
-207 AEEDGVD
+207 AKEEGVE

-228 MRFCSNRETREQI
+228 MRFCSNRETRKQI
-241 YRDRGTLCFDSSKET
+241 YRDRGTLCYDTSRET
-256 SNISVIYDIVR
+256 SNIATIYDIVR

-272 ARVLGHDTYADLA
+272 AKLLGHETYAELV
-285 LSKKMAKTP
+285 LTKKMAKTP
-294 EAVYHMLDRLRDAY
+294 EAVYNMLDKLRDAY
-308 LPKAHEE
+308 LAKAREE
-315 VEAIA
+315 VETIA
-320 TLAERRDG
+320 GQAERRDQITK
-328 LSTVEPWDWSYY
+328 LEPWDWSYY
-340 AELYREN
+340 AELYREK
-347 ALHYEEEETRPYFE
+347 ALKYEEEQTRPYFE
-361 LSSVLRA
+361 LSSVVEA
-368 MFGLAEQLYG
+368 MFGLAGKLYG
-378 ITLTRNHDLPV
+378 IELRRNGELPV
-389 YHKDVEVY
+389 YHPDVEAY
-397 DVTRGED
+397 DVLREGQLL
-404 FVGTLMLDYFPRK
+404 GTLLLDYFPRK

-444 FTPPTD
+444 FTPPSD
-450 DKPSLLTFDE
+450 EKPSLLTFDE

-471 LHGLLTQV
+471 LHGLLTTV
-479 KYSSL
+479 KHASL

-514 ARHYRTGEVISDE
+514 AKHYQTGEVIGDD

-552 LDMKWHASDPET
+552 LDMKWHATDPET
-564 LPEDIETVERE
+564 LPTDIEEVEAE
-575 AAEGLSLLPHAEG
+575 ARKGLELLPHAVG

-675 D
+675 P

>member
-1 MSAVSG
+1 ME
-7 RSAPTM
+7 
-13 ARLYPDFEHRDAET
+13 RLYPDFEHRDADT
-27 LAARVREDLET
+27 LAAKVREDLAV
-38 YRSEL
+38 YREEL
-43 EAIRAVPPE
+43 EEIHSVPLE
-52 SATFGNTVLA
+52 AATFGNTVLA
-62 LEEAGRALDVSS
+62 LEQAGRALDVSS
-74 ATYFN
+74 ATFYN

-86 DRLMELSEQL
+86 DRLMELSEEL
-96 TEELTDVSNEISLD
+96 TEELTDVANEISLD
-110 PTIAAKVKKVY
+110 PDIAAKVKKIY
-121 EEPQDEL
+121 EAPQDAL
-128 SPIDRRLLLRTYEAY
+128 SRIDKRLLLRTYESY
-143 RDNGSMLPESQRQE
+143 RDNGSMLPESSRQE
-157 LKALRKELS
+157 LKGLRKELS
-166 LSTLRFGQNVLK
+166 LATLRFGQNVLR

-193 KRLPASAL
+193 QRLPSSAL
-201 ETARRR
+201 EQARKR
-207 AEEDGVD
+207 AKEEGVE

-228 MRFCSNRETREQI
+228 MRFCSNRETRKQI
-241 YRDRGTLCFDSSKET
+241 YRDRGTLCYDTSRET
-256 SNISVIYDIVR
+256 SNIATIYDIVR

-272 ARVLGHDTYADLA
+272 AKLLGHETYADLV
-285 LSKKMAKTP
+285 LTKKMAKTP
-294 EAVYHMLDRLRDAY
+294 EAVYNMLDKLRDAY
-308 LPKAHEE
+308 LAKAREE
-315 VEAIA
+315 VETIA
-320 TLAERRDG
+320 GQAERRDQITK
-328 LSTVEPWDWSYY
+328 LEPWDWSYY
-340 AELYREN
+340 AELYRQR
-347 ALHYEEEETRPYFE
+347 ALRYDEEQTRPYFE
-361 LSSVLRA
+361 LSSVVEA
-368 MFGLAEQLYG
+368 MFGLAGKLYG
-378 ITLTRNHDLPV
+378 IELRRNGELPV
-389 YHKDVEVY
+389 YHPDVEAY
-397 DVTRGED
+397 DVLREGHLL
-404 FVGTLMLDYFPRK
+404 GTLLLDYFPRM

-444 FTPPTD
+444 FTPPSD
-450 DKPSLLTFDE
+450 EKPSLLTFDE

-471 LHGLLTQV
+471 LHGLLTTV
-479 KYSSL
+479 KHASL

-514 ARHYRTGEVISDE
+514 AKHCQTGEVIGDD

-552 LDMKWHASDPET
+552 LDMKWHATDPET
-564 LPEDIETVERE
+564 LPTDIEEVEAE
-575 AAEGLSLLPHAEG
+575 ARKGLELLPHAAG

-675 D
+675 T

>member
-1 MSAVSG
+1 ME
-7 RSAPTM
+7 
-13 ARLYPDFEHRDAET
+13 RLYPDFEHRDADT
-27 LAARVREDLET
+27 LAARVRKDLET
-38 YRSEL
+38 YREEL
-43 EAIRAVPPE
+43 EEIRSVPLE

-62 LEEAGRALDVSS
+62 LEQAGRALDVSS
-74 ATYFN
+74 ATFYN

-86 DRLMELSEQL
+86 DRLMELSEEL
-96 TEELTDVSNEISLD
+96 TEELTDVANEISLD
-110 PTIAAKVKKVY
+110 PDIAAKVKKIY
-121 EEPQDEL
+121 EAPQDAL
-128 SPIDRRLLLRTYEAY
+128 SRIDKRLLLRTYESY
-143 RDNGSMLPESQRQE
+143 RDNGSMLPESSRQE
-157 LKALRKELS
+157 LKGLRKELS
-166 LSTLRFGQNVLK
+166 LATLRFGQNVLR

-193 KRLPASAL
+193 KRLPSSAL
-201 ETARRR
+201 EQARKR
-207 AEEDGVD
+207 AKEEGVE

-228 MRFCSNRETREQI
+228 MRFCSNRETRKQI
-241 YRDRGTLCFDSSKET
+241 YRDRGTLCYDPSRET
-256 SNISVIYDIVR
+256 SNIATIYDIVR

-272 ARVLGHDTYADLA
+272 AKLLGHETYAELV
-285 LSKKMAKTP
+285 LTKKMAKTP
-294 EAVYHMLDRLRDAY
+294 DAVYSMLDKLRDAY
-308 LPKAHEE
+308 LAKAREE
-315 VEAIA
+315 VETIA
-320 TLAERRDG
+320 GQAERRDQI
-328 LSTVEPWDWSYY
+328 STLEPWDWSYY
-340 AELYREN
+340 AELYREK
-347 ALHYEEEETRPYFE
+347 ALKYEEEQTRPYFE
-361 LSSVLRA
+361 LSSVVEA
-368 MFGLAEQLYG
+368 MFGLTGKLYG
-378 ITLTRNHDLPV
+378 IELRRNGELPV
-389 YHKDVEVY
+389 YHPDVEAY
-397 DVTRGED
+397 DVLREGQLL
-404 FVGTLMLDYFPRK
+404 GTLLLDYFPRK

-444 FTPPTD
+444 FTPPSD
-450 DKPSLLTFDE
+450 EKPSLLTFDE

-471 LHGLLTQV
+471 LHGLLTTV
-479 KYSSL
+479 KHASL

-514 ARHYRTGEVISDE
+514 AKHYETGEVIGDD

-552 LDMKWHASDPET
+552 LDMKWHATDPET
-564 LPEDIETVERE
+564 LPTDIEEVEAE
-575 AAEGLSLLPHAEG
+575 AQKGLELLPHAVG

-625 HNGLTDRATADRFRE
+625 HNGLTDRATSDRFRE

-675 D
+675 Q

>member
-1 MSAVSG
+1 ME
-7 RSAPTM
+7 
-13 ARLYPDFEHRDAET
+13 RLYPDFEHRDADT
-27 LAARVREDLET
+27 LAAKVREDLET
-38 YRSEL
+38 YREEL
-43 EAIRAVPPE
+43 EEIRSVPIE
-52 SATFGNTVLA
+52 AATFGNTVLA
-62 LEEAGRALDVSS
+62 LEQAGRALDVSS
-74 ATYFN
+74 ATFYN

-86 DRLMELSEQL
+86 DRLMELSEEL
-96 TEELTDVSNEISLD
+96 TEELTDVANEISLD
-110 PTIAAKVKKVY
+110 PDIAAKVKKIY
-121 EEPQDEL
+121 EAPQDAL
-128 SPIDRRLLLRTYEAY
+128 SRIDKRLLLRTYESY
-143 RDNGSMLPESQRQE
+143 RDNGSMLPESSRQE
-157 LKALRKELS
+157 LKGLRKELS
-166 LSTLRFGQNVLK
+166 LATLRFGQNVLR

-193 KRLPASAL
+193 KRLPSSAL
-201 ETARRR
+201 EQARKR
-207 AEEDGVD
+207 AKEEGVE

-228 MRFCSNRETREQI
+228 MRFCSNRETRKQI
-241 YRDRGTLCFDSSKET
+241 YRDRGTLCYDTSRET
-256 SNISVIYDIVR
+256 SNIATIYDIVR

-272 ARVLGHDTYADLA
+272 AKLLGHETYAELV
-285 LSKKMAKTP
+285 LTKKMAKTP
-294 EAVYHMLDRLRDAY
+294 EAVYSMLDKLRDAY
-308 LPKAHEE
+308 LAKAREE
-315 VEAIA
+315 VETIA
-320 TLAERRDG
+320 GQAERRDQI
-328 LSTVEPWDWSYY
+328 STLEPWDWSYY
-340 AELYREN
+340 AELYREK
-347 ALHYEEEETRPYFE
+347 ALKYEEEQTRPYFE
-361 LSSVLRA
+361 LSSVVEA
-368 MFGLAEQLYG
+368 MFGLAGKLYG
-378 ITLTRNHDLPV
+378 IELRRNGELPV
-389 YHKDVEVY
+389 YHPDVEAYNVL
-397 DVTRGED
+397 REGQLL
-404 FVGTLMLDYFPRK
+404 GTLLLDYFPRK

-444 FTPPTD
+444 FTPPSD
-450 DKPSLLTFDE
+450 EKPSLLTFDE

-471 LHGLLTQV
+471 LHGLLTTV
-479 KYSSL
+479 KHASL

-514 ARHYRTGEVISDE
+514 AKHYQTGEVIGDD

-552 LDMKWHASDPET
+552 LDMKWHATDPET
-564 LPEDIETVERE
+564 LPTDIEEVEAE
-575 AAEGLSLLPHAEG
+575 ARKGLELLPHEAG

-675 D
+675 Q

>member
-1 MSAVSG
+1 ME
-7 RSAPTM
+7 
-13 ARLYPDFEHRDAET
+13 RLYPDFEHRDADT
-27 LAARVREDLET
+27 LVARVREDLAT
-38 YRSEL
+38 YREEL
-43 EAIRAVPPE
+43 EEIRSVPIE

-62 LEEAGRALDVSS
+62 LEQAGRALDVSS
-74 ATYFN
+74 ATFYN

-86 DRLMELSEQL
+86 DRLMELSEEL
-96 TEELTDVSNEISLD
+96 TEELTDVANEISLD
-110 PTIAAKVKKVY
+110 PDIAAKVKKIY
-121 EEPQDEL
+121 EAPQDAL
-128 SPIDRRLLLRTYEAY
+128 SRIDKRLLLRTYESY
-143 RDNGSMLPESQRQE
+143 RDNGSMLPESSRQE
-157 LKALRKELS
+157 LKGLRKELS
-166 LSTLRFGQNVLK
+166 LATLRFGQNVLR

-193 KRLPASAL
+193 QRLPSSAL
-201 ETARRR
+201 EQARKR
-207 AEEDGVD
+207 AKEEGVE

-228 MRFCSNRETREQI
+228 MRFCSNRETRRQI
-241 YRDRGTLCFDSSKET
+241 YRDRGTLCYDTSRET
-256 SNISVIYDIVR
+256 SNIATIYDIVR

-272 ARVLGHDTYADLA
+272 AKLLGHETYADLV

-294 EAVYHMLDRLRDAY
+294 DAVYQMLDRLRDAY
-308 LPKAHEE
+308 LAKAREE
-315 VEAIA
+315 VETIA
-320 TLAERRDG
+320 NQAERRDQITK
-328 LSTVEPWDWSYY
+328 LEPWDWSYY
-340 AELYREN
+340 AELYRQR
-347 ALHYEEEETRPYFE
+347 ALKYDEEQTRPYFE
-361 LSSVLRA
+361 LSSVVKA
-368 MFGLAEQLYG
+368 MFGLAGKLYG
-378 ITLTRNHDLPV
+378 VELHRNPELPV
-389 YHKDVEVY
+389 YHPDVEAY
-397 DVTRGED
+397 DVLREGQLL
-404 FVGTLMLDYFPRK
+404 GTLLLDYFPRK

-444 FTPPTD
+444 FTPPSD

-471 LHGLLTQV
+471 LHGLLTTV
-479 KYSSL
+479 KYASL

-500 NENWMRQRDFVKSF
+500 NENWMRRREFVKSF
-514 ARHYRTGEVISDE
+514 AKHYETGEVIGDD

-552 LDMKWHASDPET
+552 LDMKWHATDPET
-564 LPEDIETVERE
+564 LPTDIEAVEAE
-575 AAEGLSLLPHAEG
+575 ARKGLELLPHAAG

-675 D
+675 Q

>member
-1 MSAVSG
+1 ME
-7 RSAPTM
+7 
-13 ARLYPDFEHRDAET
+13 RLYPDFEHRDADT
-27 LAARVREDLET
+27 LAAKVREDLET
-38 YRSEL
+38 YREEL
-43 EAIRAVPPE
+43 EEIRSVPIE
-52 SATFGNTVLA
+52 AATFGNTVLA
-62 LEEAGRALDVSS
+62 LEQAGRALDVSS
-74 ATYFN
+74 ATFYN

-86 DRLMELSEQL
+86 DRLMELSEEL
-96 TEELTDVSNEISLD
+96 TEELTDVANEVSLD
-110 PTIAAKVKKVY
+110 PDIAAKVKKIY
-121 EEPQDEL
+121 EASQDAL
-128 SPIDRRLLLRTYEAY
+128 SRIDKRLLLRTYESY
-143 RDNGSMLPESQRQE
+143 RDNGSMLPESSRQE
-157 LKALRKELS
+157 LKGLRKELS
-166 LSTLRFGQNVLK
+166 LATLRFGQNVLR

-193 KRLPASAL
+193 KRLPSSAL
-201 ETARRR
+201 EQARKR
-207 AEEDGVD
+207 AKEEGVE

-228 MRFCSNRETREQI
+228 MRFCSNRETRKQI
-241 YRDRGTLCFDSSKET
+241 YRDRGTLCYDTSRET
-256 SNISVIYDIVR
+256 SNIATIYDIVR

-272 ARVLGHDTYADLA
+272 AKLLGHETYAELV
-285 LSKKMAKTP
+285 LTKKMAKTP
-294 EAVYHMLDRLRDAY
+294 EAVYSMLDKLRDAY
-308 LPKAHEE
+308 LAKAREE
-315 VEAIA
+315 VETIA
-320 TLAERRDG
+320 GQAERRDQITT
-328 LSTVEPWDWSYY
+328 LEPWDWSYY
-340 AELYREN
+340 AELYRER
-347 ALHYEEEETRPYFE
+347 ALKYEEEQTRPYFE
-361 LSSVLRA
+361 LSSVVEA
-368 MFGLAEQLYG
+368 MFGLAGKLYG
-378 ITLTRNHDLPV
+378 IELRRNGELPV
-389 YHKDVEVY
+389 YHPDVEAY
-397 DVTRGED
+397 DVLREGQLL
-404 FVGTLMLDYFPRK
+404 GTLLLDYFPRK

-444 FTPPTD
+444 FTPPSD
-450 DKPSLLTFDE
+450 EKPSLLTFDE

-471 LHGLLTQV
+471 LHGLLTTV
-479 KYSSL
+479 KHASL

-514 ARHYRTGEVISDE
+514 AKHYETGEVIGDD

-552 LDMKWHASDPET
+552 LDMKWHATVPET
-564 LPEDIETVERE
+564 LPTDIEEVEAE
-575 AAEGLSLLPHAEG
+575 ARKGLELLPHAVG

-675 D
+675 Q

>member
-1 MSAVSG
+1 ME
-7 RSAPTM
+7 
-13 ARLYPDFEHRDAET
+13 RLYPDFEHRDADT
-27 LAARVREDLET
+27 LAAKVREDLET
-38 YRSEL
+38 YREEL
-43 EAIRAVPPE
+43 EEIRSVPIE
-52 SATFGNTVLA
+52 AATFGNTVLA
-62 LEEAGRALDVSS
+62 LEQAGRALDVSS
-74 ATYFN
+74 ATFYN

-86 DRLMELSEQL
+86 DRLMELSEEL
-96 TEELTDVSNEISLD
+96 TEELTDVANEVSLD
-110 PTIAAKVKKVY
+110 PDIAAKVKKIY
-121 EEPQDEL
+121 EASQDAL
-128 SPIDRRLLLRTYEAY
+128 SHIDKRLLLRTYESY
-143 RDNGSMLPESQRQE
+143 RDNGSMLPESSRQE
-157 LKALRKELS
+157 LKGLRKELS
-166 LSTLRFGQNVLK
+166 LATLRFGQNVLR

-193 KRLPASAL
+193 KRLPSSAL
-201 ETARRR
+201 EQARKR
-207 AEEDGVD
+207 AKEEGVE

-228 MRFCSNRETREQI
+228 MRFCSNRETRKQI
-241 YRDRGTLCFDSSKET
+241 YRDRGTLCYDTSKET
-256 SNISVIYDIVR
+256 SNIATIYDIVR

-272 ARVLGHDTYADLA
+272 AKLLGHETYAELV
-285 LSKKMAKTP
+285 LTKKMAKTP
-294 EAVYHMLDRLRDAY
+294 EAVYNMLDKLRDAY
-308 LPKAHEE
+308 LAKAREE
-315 VEAIA
+315 VETIA
-320 TLAERRDG
+320 GQAERRDQI
-328 LSTVEPWDWSYY
+328 STLEPWDWSYY
-340 AELYREN
+340 AELYREK
-347 ALHYEEEETRPYFE
+347 ALKYEEEQTRPFFE
-361 LSSVLRA
+361 LSSVVEA
-368 MFGLAEQLYG
+368 MFGLAGKLYG
-378 ITLTRNHDLPV
+378 IELRRNGELPV
-389 YHKDVEVY
+389 YHPDVEAY
-397 DVTRGED
+397 DVLREGQLL
-404 FVGTLMLDYFPRK
+404 GTLLLDYFPRK

-444 FTPPTD
+444 FTPPSD

-471 LHGLLTQV
+471 LHGLLTTV
-479 KYSSL
+479 KHASL

-500 NENWMRQRDFVKSF
+500 NENWMRRRDFVKSF
-514 ARHYRTGEVISDE
+514 AKHYQTGEVIGDD

-552 LDMKWHASDPET
+552 LDMKWHATDPET
-564 LPEDIETVERE
+564 LPTDIEEVEAE
-575 AAEGLSLLPHAEG
+575 ARKGLELLPHAAG

-675 D
+675 Q